1 MAPFCFTCEGAALC
15 LRLPEGYG
23 AGRGRSGG
31 ERCDDGRRAGKLMK
45 QTGSK
50 GSQGREEA
58 GVEEE
63 RKKERWRYSHIS
75 EGTITRH
82 ASCGLGLNKYPRSR
96 DAFRH
101 EAMELPGFM
110 PPFCKF

>member
-1 MAPFCFTCEGAALC
+1 
-15 LRLPEGYG
+15 
-23 AGRGRSGG
+23 
-31 ERCDDGRRAGKLMK
+31 MK

-50 GSQGREEA
+50 GSLGREEA
-58 GVEEE
+58 RVEEE
-63 RKKERWRYSHIS
+63 RKKERWRYGHIS
-75 EGTITRH
+75 KGTTNCH
-82 ASCGLGLNKYPRSR
+82 ASCGLGLKEYPRGR